1 MADKKSEMGLKDF
14 VESGAFEPGSR
25 AYEKVMQDEVD
36 QAAER
41 SKTIKGARKALEKIK
56 FKEKM
61 ESGAGFARAVPGL
74 GSLLGS
80 TAKVVADVR
89 SKVKDMTT
97 SGMSDDQI
105 KESSFKK
112 GGSVMARG
120 CKMGRNKKT
129 KIY

>member
-1 MADKKSEMGLKDF
+1 MGLKDF

-89 SKVKDMTT
+89 SKVKDMRT

-105 KESSFKK
+105 KKSSFNK
-112 GGSVMARG
+112 GGSVMAKG
-120 CKMGRNKKT
+120 NKLARSKPT
-129 KIY
+129 KIC

>member
-80 TAKVVADVR
+80 TAKVVSDVR
-89 SKVKDMTT
+89 SKVKDM
-97 SGMSDDQI
+97 SDDQI
-105 KESSFKK
+105 KKSSFNK
-112 GGSVMARG
+112 GGSVMAKG
-120 CKMGRNKKT
+120 NKLARSKPT
-129 KIY
+129 KIC

>member
-14 VESGAFEPGSR
+14 VESGVFEPGSR

-80 TAKVVADVR
+80 TAKVVSDVR
-89 SKVKDMTT
+89 SKVKDM
-97 SGMSDDQI
+97 SDDQI
-105 KESSFKK
+105 KKSSFNK
-112 GGSVMARG
+112 GGSVMAKG
-120 CKMGRNKKT
+120 NKLARSKPT
-129 KIY
+129 KIC

>member
-41 SKTIKGARKALEKIK
+41 SKTIKGARKALERIK

-89 SKVKDMTT
+89 SKVKDMRT